1 MSIIKV
7 NSIFLSLLITV
18 VPTEIA
24 HGQNWTVTYLK
35 NPTETCQ
42 EAVSGVKEYLIKNK
56 YFIPWNQSGQQSYPK
71 ILMSK
76 DHIAKY
82 YFDYPESRKNSLLF
96 GLSGNWERIWQG
108 FFPSSQLQTDLSARI
123 MAACPDI
130 GLVYFGHPYEDGRT
144 IFFFPDGT
152 ARVFIGECSSEEN
165 PEKEKWGY
173 DGSGCPY

>member
-7 NSIFLSLLITV
+7 NHLVLSLVIIVIQIET
-18 VPTEIA
+18 A
-24 HGQNWTVTYLK
+24 NGQNYTMTHLK

-42 EAVSGVKEYLIKNK
+42 QAVSGVKEYLIKNK
-56 YFIPWNQSGQQSYPK
+56 YFISWKQSGQQSYPK
-71 ILMSK
+71 VLISQ

-82 YFDYPESRKNSLLF
+82 YFDYPEDRKNSLLF
-96 GLSGNWERIWQG
+96 GLSGDWNRIWQG
-108 FFPSSQLQTDLSARI
+108 FLLSLQLQTNLSARI
-123 MAACPDI
+123 MTACPDI
-130 GLVYFGHPYEDGRT
+130 GLVYFGHPYEDGRA

-152 ARVFIGECSSEEN
+152 ARAFIGECSSEEN